1 MRRGVKGTG
10 FAACALALLFLS
22 SCITRIPDEV
32 LDADWCRS
40 MEDALEKADARGR
53 RNLMAAMDRH
63 RCGEKRAAARAG

>member
-1 MRRGVKGTG
+1 MRRDLEGAG

-32 LDADWCRS
+32 LDANWCRS

-53 RNLMAAMDRH
+53 RNLTAAMDRH
-63 RCGEKRAAARAG
+63 RCGEKLAAAQAG